1 MTTELVLRTEE
12 DVGRHATRIWESSL
26 RPASAKSARDV
37 GLILMAG
44 RDAGLTPT
52 QTCQNVMI
60 VNGRPSIWGDAMW
73 SLVLAHPE
81 FAGKREQ
88 IVGDGDDR
96 VCEVMLI
103 RRKMVHGEAVTLQE
117 TGRFSVADAKRAKL
131 WGKAGPWSAY
141 PDRMLKIRARTFAAR
156 DLFSDAIGGMGV
168 VEEQQDVQPAVS
180 MQIIETQAAIDA
192 LPVAPDATPETSDDG
207 AEFLA
212 SLEDH

>member
-1 MTTELVLRTEE
+1 MTTEMVLRTEE
-12 DVGRHATRIWESSL
+12 DIGRHAERLWGSSL
-26 RPASAKSARDV
+26 KPASAKSARDV

-73 SLVLAHPE
+73 SLVLDHPDY
-81 FAGKREQ
+81 AGKAEK
-88 IVGDGDDR
+88 VTGTGDDMTY
-96 VCEVMLI
+96 EVTLR
-103 RRKMVHGEAVTLQE
+103 RRKMVHGEVVTIEE

-131 WGKAGPWSAY
+131 WGKAGPWTAY

-168 VEEQQDVQPAVS
+168 VEEQQDWQRTVS
-180 MQIIETQAAIDA
+180 TTVIDTQAAIDA
-192 LPVAPDATPETSDDG
+192 LPVAIDATPETSDDG
-207 AEFLA
+207 AEFLK
-212 SLEDH
+212 SLEVE